1 MLWYVLEMVS
11 MDWGG
16 ALDKQYVQVSMHGI
30 NCMGLMAL
38 FWLVVVYYE
47 LNEME
52 DGSDVQ

>member
-1 MLWYVLEMVS
+1 

-16 ALDKQYVQVSMHGI
+16 ALENKFVQVSMHGI

-38 FWLVVVYYE
+38 ISLDFVYNE

-52 DGSDVQ
+52 DGSDV

>member
-1 MLWYVLEMVS
+1 MLWYVLAMVS
-11 MDWGG
+11 MDCGD
-16 ALDKQYVQVSMHGI
+16 ALDKQYVRVSMHGI